1 MMQRKIMMPSPDV
14 ALYVDLGVPA
24 AMPRLYD
31 FIKQYFFIYLMCNYL
46 AFIMIN
52 FYNLLLY

>member
-1 MMQRKIMMPSPDV
+1 MMPSPHV